1 MSTMIINTQ
10 SLANVRAS
18 LAKSFIW
25 REDSDTT
32 PLCVFDA
39 FIPNASRFQA
49 KREKMSQAALNFVTL
64 ALVFNLEEYSGGKY
78 AKINAEP
85 VDYKHFIKLLKF
97 TEGKPLSKAQ
107 LVKTLQCIKYNTSVK
122 GWLTDGE
129 YNQWSRRIEYIKFH
143 KTLDRLIGAL
153 LADLVDQLDSYKAAV
168 WG

>member
-1 MSTMIINTQ
+1 MSTMIINIQ

-18 LAKSFIW
+18 LAKSFVW
-25 REDSDTT
+25 REDSDMT
-32 PLCVFDA
+32 PLCLFEA
-39 FIPNASRFQA
+39 FMPKTSRFMV
-49 KREKMSQAALNFVTL
+49 KREQASKAAGDFV
-64 ALVFNLEEYSGGKY
+64 AAAMIFNLEEYECGEF
-78 AKINAEP
+78 AKMNAEP
-85 VDYKHFIKLLKF
+85 VDYGYYFKTLKR
-97 TEGKPLSKAQ
+97 TEGKPIGKAQ

-153 LADLVDQLDSYKAAV
+153 LADLVGQLDSYKTAV